1 MEFITA
7 LQPYVLAVFVYSTMI
22 YLGLGMT
29 LGQIGATFKRWKLI
43 LIALGLNLILSPLLA
58 LAVGTV
64 FGLAS
69 GALSAAILIN
79 LFCGSPGGAKN
90 ADLAG
95 GEPTLAVALVAIL
108 SVAAIVVVPFT
119 SRLLLPGIQV
129 NPLQIL
135 VDLIVLL
142 LVPIS
147 VGMVVRKLLP
157 NIVKPVGKVAAV
169 ISNIFMVLVILCFLV
184 PNIQNIVAAGIV
196 NLLVFLLIIAL
207 SFGLSYLLTF
217 GTVSERKT
225 VSLVSITKN
234 FGVAMSLAPVAFAD
248 EDIMPYV
255 MTYVVVLLV
264 FSLPCS
270 LLLRKLKDKKAAAAQ
285 TPPEGVYNTIGKA
298 GM

>member
-43 LIALGLNLILSPLLA
+43 LIALGLNLIVSPLLA

-157 NIVKPVGKVAAV
+157 KIVKPVGKVAALL
-169 ISNIFMVLVILCFLV
+169 SNIFMVLVILCFLV
-184 PNIQNIVAAGIV
+184 PNIQNIVAAGVV

-207 SFGLSYLLTF
+207 SFGLSYLLTL

-248 EDIMPYV
+248 ENIMPYV

-270 LLLRKLKDKKAAAAQ
+270 LLLRKLKDKKAAAVQ
-285 TPPEGVYNTIGKA
+285 TPPEAVNNTIGKA